1 MVSGNMVRSGL
12 SRRNTGPRVAFV
24 GEDDDWSLFSNPECS
39 HERHCGHIVAPRIL
53 FRPDRIG
60 PAGRVDGPSTR
71 LPFPELEHPPL
82 LFPFTHKFKHL
93 SVFQCT
99 GEDMGSQRN
108 ISLPS
113 NIGPFRLESLPSGG
127 SVAEDRE

>member
-12 SRRNTGPRVAFV
+12 LRRNTGPRVAFV

-53 FRPDRIG
+53 FRPDGVG
-60 PAGRVDGPSTR
+60 PLGRVDGPGTR
-71 LPFPELEHPPL
+71 LPFPKLEHTPL

-93 SVFQCT
+93 SVFQMHWR
-99 GEDMGSQRN
+99 GYGKSAQRLTPQQYWA
-108 ISLPS
+108 LPS
-113 NIGPFRLESLPSGG
+113 RVAAKCRLCCGGP
-127 SVAEDRE
+127 